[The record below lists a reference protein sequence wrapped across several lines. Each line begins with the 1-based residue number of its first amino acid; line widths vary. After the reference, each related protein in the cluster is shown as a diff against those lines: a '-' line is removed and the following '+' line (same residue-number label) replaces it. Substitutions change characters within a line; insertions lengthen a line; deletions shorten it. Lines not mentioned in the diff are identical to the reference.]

1 MTGDKELLLLK
12 TKLLLEKF
20 SVKGGWTYVQLDEIK
35 PSKDTPF
42 GWVRVKGRIDDYSF
56 SNYRIMPMGNGK
68 LFLPVNAK
76 VRKQIKKEAG
86 DYIEVEL
93 YKDDTP
99 NEIPEE
105 ITLCLKE
112 DDLAFDAF
120 QKKSDGQK
128 KALIDWIYGAKTD
141 ETKIH
146 RIAKMMN
153 DLIK

>member
-1 MTGDKELLLLK
+1 MTGEKELLLRK

-20 SVKGGWTYVQLDEIK
+20 PGKGGWTFAQLDDVK
-35 PSKDTPF
+35 PSKDNPF
-42 GWVRVKGRIDDYSF
+42 GWVKVQGKIDDYSF

-93 YKDDTP
+93 YKDDAP
-99 NEIPEE
+99 IEIPEE
-105 ITLCLKE
+105 IILCLKE
-112 DDLAFDAF
+112 DNQAFDAF

-128 KALIDWIYGAKTD
+128 KALIDWIYEAKSD
-141 ETKIH
+141 ESKIH

>member
-20 SVKGGWTYVQLDEIK
+20 PGKGGWTYAQLDEIK

-42 GWVRVKGRIDDYSF
+42 GWVRVKGRIDDFCF

-99 NEIPEE
+99 TEIPEE
-105 ITLCLKE
+105 LLFCLKE
-112 DDLAFDAF
+112 DMDAFKAF

-128 KALIDWIYGAKTD
+128 KALIDWIYDAKTD
-141 ETKIH
+141 ETKIN

>member
-1 MTGDKELLLLK
+1 MTGEKELLLLK

-20 SVKGGWTYVQLDEIK
+20 PGKGGWTFAQLDAIK
-35 PSKDTPF
+35 PAKDTPF
-42 GWVRVKGRIDDYSF
+42 GWVRVKGKIDDYSF

-93 YKDDTP
+93 YQDDTP
-99 NEIPEE
+99 TEIPEE
-105 ITLCLKE
+105 IILCLKE
-112 DDLAFDAF
+112 DEQAFTAF

-128 KALIDWIYGAKTD
+128 KALIDWIYDAKSE
-141 ETKIH
+141 ETKIK